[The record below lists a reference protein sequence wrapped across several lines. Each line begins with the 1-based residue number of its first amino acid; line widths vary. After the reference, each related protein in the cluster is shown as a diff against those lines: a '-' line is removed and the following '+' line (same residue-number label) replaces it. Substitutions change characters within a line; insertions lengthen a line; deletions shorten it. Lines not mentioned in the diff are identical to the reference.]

1 MKNGAIQKLRVKM
14 AILAVPVLV
23 TGAVLGIANPASASV
38 RGVDLQAAGCNIQ
51 APGTSV
57 VLRSNNVYGWKCF
70 TGLYD
75 LGLSVDQACKWTY
88 GSGSSAYY
96 LSYSNPYSWR
106 CT

>member
-1 MKNGAIQKLRVKM
+1 MKNATSQKLRMKM
-14 AILAVPVLV
+14 AILAVPILA
-23 TGAVLGIANPASASV
+23 TGTALGIANPASASV
-38 RGVDLQAAGCNIQ
+38 RGVDLQVAGCNIQ
-51 APGTSV
+51 APGTNV
-57 VLRSNNVYGWKCF
+57 VLTANNAYGWKCS

-75 LGLSVDQACKWTY
+75 LGLSVNQACKWTY